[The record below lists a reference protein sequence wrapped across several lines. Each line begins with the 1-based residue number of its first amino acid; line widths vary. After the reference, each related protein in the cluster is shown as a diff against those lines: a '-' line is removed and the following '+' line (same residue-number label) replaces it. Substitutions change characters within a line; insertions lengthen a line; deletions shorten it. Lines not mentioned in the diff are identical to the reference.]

1 MAAPGV
7 AFRVRIKAG
16 EKVTPMVRAAVPAPR
31 RRRKRNCNDRCFL
44 SRAKLSRDGPEPRGQ
59 TFLPVPQSAGCPFGL
74 MAGREFI

>member
-16 EKVTPMVRAAVPAPR
+16 ENVTPMVRAAVPAPR
-31 RRRKRNCNDRCFL
+31 RRRKRNFNDRCSW
-44 SRAKLSRDGPEPRGQ
+44 SRAELSRDGPEPRGQ